1 MAVEEEGL
9 RVFQSVKIKIG
20 KTGGKIPTPSVRA
33 PLNGWLCVNGPDCRQ
48 CRQEAEAGQI
58 RPVPV
63 VVIQI
68 TRLPPHHSSKV
79 GERRGSESR
88 FLALWEI

>member
-20 KTGGKIPTPSVRA
+20 KAEGWRERKKIPTPSVGA
-33 PLNGWLCVNGPDCRQ
+33 VNGWLHVNGPDSRQ
-48 CRQEAEAGQI
+48 CGLEAGGGQI
-58 RPVPV
+58 RLVPV

-79 GERRGSESR
+79 G
-88 FLALWEI
+88 